1 MKLHLLQNSIE
12 DEFKE
17 SEEQIDSALIIS
29 YENNLIE
36 LYKKSIEVNSSILA
50 IWQLLNEREINYRD
64 IYLKNQQKFET
75 S

>member
-36 LYKKSIEVNSSILA
+36 LYKKSIEVISSILA